1 MKPVVV
7 TVAAAVVALG
17 AYYVFST
24 QGEDPAPEQ
33 ASDAVSVPAT
43 DPQPVTQPEPL
54 ETPVEQVETA
64 VEDAVETTTEAA
76 QDAVDT
82 ATEAAE
88 DAVENAQDAV
98 KEAADAVKD
107 VVEQAGAEA
116 AEQAG
121 AVAEAAEDSVGSA
134 TETASEAAE
143 SATEAVEG
151 AMEAAT
157 DAAAEAAPG
166 SNSSDIATLLTPEGF
181 DYDAVIEAI
190 EASDLTQFQKTA
202 LTTTVEKAKDSPE
215 LLSAALDQVKAA
227 LGL

>member
-24 QGEDPAPEQ
+24 QGEAPAPEQ

-43 DPQPVTQPEPL
+43 DQQPVTQPEPL

-76 QDAVDT
+76 QDVVDT

-121 AVAEAAEDSVGSA
+121 AAAEAAEDSVGSA

-157 DAAAEAAPG
+157 DAAPG

-202 LTTTVEKAKDSPE
+202 LTATVEKAKDSPE

>member
-43 DPQPVTQPEPL
+43 DLQPVTQPEPV

-157 DAAAEAAPG
+157 DAAPG

>member
-43 DPQPVTQPEPL
+43 DLQPVTQPEPV

-82 ATEAAE
+82 ATDAAE

-157 DAAAEAAPG
+157 DAAPG

>member
-43 DPQPVTQPEPL
+43 DLQPVTQPEPV

-64 VEDAVETTTEAA
+64 VEDAVETTIEAA
-76 QDAVDT
+76 QDAVDSST
-82 ATEAAE
+82 DAAE

-134 TETASEAAE
+134 TETVSEAAE

-157 DAAAEAAPG
+157 DAAPG

-181 DYDAVIEAI
+181 DYDAVIETI